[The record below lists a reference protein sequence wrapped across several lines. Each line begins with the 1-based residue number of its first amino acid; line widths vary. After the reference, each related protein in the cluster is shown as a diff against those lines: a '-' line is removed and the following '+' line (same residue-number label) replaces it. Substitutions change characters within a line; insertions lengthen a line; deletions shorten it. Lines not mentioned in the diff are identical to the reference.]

1 MRAWIVWSTGL
12 VAYIV
17 AVLNRTTFGVSGLDA
32 ADRFAA
38 GPGVLSWFVVLQV
51 VVYAAMQIPAGV
63 LLDHY
68 GPRRM
73 IASGAAV
80 MAVGQL
86 VMGLTGSLPVAIG
99 AYALVGLGD
108 ALTFIAVIRL
118 IPNWF
123 RAPRVPLITQLTAL
137 SGQTG
142 QILSAVP
149 FLALLQHA
157 GWSAAY
163 TSVAALS
170 VLSVVLTLALVRDT
184 PPGQAAV
191 SEPTGLLQRLAA
203 VKTVW
208 SRAGTRLGFFTHMG
222 TQSPLTVFA
231 LLWGVPYLTKA
242 QGFSRGGAS
251 ALLTLSTAV
260 FITVGVF
267 VGMFSGRRPQG
278 RTPLVLAT
286 IAACAVSW
294 ATVLALPSTAPHWL
308 LVVLVVVISAAQ
320 PVSLLAFDF
329 ARDFNP
335 PATLGTAQGMVNMGG
350 FTASLVV
357 MLSMGWIISAAGG
370 YSFAAFR
377 LAWTPLFAVWV
388 VATLGVL
395 AARAKTGR
403 SGFDEHLH
411 RREAGVTAP
420 PPRPGG

>member
-149 FLALLQHA
+149 FLALLLHS
-157 GWSAAY
+157 GWTVAY
-163 TSVAALS
+163 VSVAALG
-170 VLSVVLTLALVRDT
+170 VVSLMLTLALVRDT
-184 PPGQAAV
+184 PHGQETHDEAAR
-191 SEPTGLLQRLAA
+191 LRRRLAA
-203 VKTVW
+203 VPTVLA
-208 SRAGTRLGFFTHMG
+208 RPGTRLGFFTHMG
-222 TQSPLTVFA
+222 TQFPLTVFV
-231 LLWGVPYLTKA
+231 LMWGVPYLTKA
-242 QGFSRGGAS
+242 QGLSRSGAS
-251 ALLTLSTAV
+251 ALLTLSVVV
-260 FITVGVF
+260 FIVTGVLVGLV
-267 VGMFSGRRPQG
+267 SGRHPGVRP
-278 RTPLVLAT
+278 RLVLAT
-286 IAACAVSW
+286 ITACALMW
-294 ATVLALPSTAPHWL
+294 AVVLVLPVRAPAWL

-335 PATLGTAQGMVNMGG
+335 PASLGTAQGTVNMGG
-350 FTASLVV
+350 FLASLVV
-357 MLSMGWIISAAGG
+357 MQLMGLIIGAGDAW
-370 YSFAAFR
+370 SFEAFR
-377 LAWTPLFAVWV
+377 AAWLTQYLIWAIAAVGV
-388 VATLGVL
+388 VAN
-395 AARAKTGR
+395 ARKT
-403 SGFDEHLH
+403 
-411 RREAGVTAP
+411 RRGDPGPASMLLPHVAP
-420 PPRPGG
+420 